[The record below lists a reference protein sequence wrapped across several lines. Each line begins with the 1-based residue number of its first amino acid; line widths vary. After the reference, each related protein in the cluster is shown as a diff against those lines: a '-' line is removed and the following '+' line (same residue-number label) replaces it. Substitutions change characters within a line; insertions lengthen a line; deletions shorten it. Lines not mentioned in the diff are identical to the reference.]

1 MSSEVEMLVERLQ
14 HLAQHDPAAQAALAK
29 LGGWVDP
36 NMLGLH
42 DVMLGGWYN
51 EEAGELAPGFAVS
64 ADDIV
69 ADIGCG
75 DGGAL
80 NFCAKRGPHVILADL
95 DADRVQ
101 RARNW
106 LEGSSARQVESHVTD
121 GNPLPLPDGAAT
133 RVICMEVLEHVDD
146 APAFMAELARIGAPG
161 ALYLLTV
168 PDVTQERLQTHLAP
182 PMYFQKPNHVRIFE
196 REDFAQ
202 LVQDSGLIIER
213 RSTYGFFWAMWWLL
227 FWTCGVKFEGGVRHP
242 ILDNWSRTWS
252 SVLASKDGPRIKHL
266 MDRFMPKNQVIIA
279 RKSAE
284 IA

>member
-202 LVQDSGLIIER
+202 LVQDSASSSSAAAPTASSGPCGGCSSGPAASNSKAASATPSWTTGPAPGPPSSPAR
-213 RSTYGFFWAMWWLL
+213 TAPASST
-227 FWTCGVKFEGGVRHP
+227 
-242 ILDNWSRTWS
+242 
-252 SVLASKDGPRIKHL
+252 
-266 MDRFMPKNQVIIA
+266 
-279 RKSAE
+279 
-284 IA
+284 